1 MKLKMIC
8 AVSLMSIACTRMAG
22 APSIAQ
28 KSNVR
33 TGIMQNASG
42 DSPNLCQITQDIC
55 PNHPEY
61 VGTFEDTWGEENAGA
76 LDDPNACMQRATDNY
91 YWCGGPN
98 LMSGHSTTASY
109 YSGGNLIQ
117 TKVVGNDIQPPIGDG
132 SFLPRDDFGQKLEP
146 IGDHLLIAVGQYPNS
161 YENFEAA
168 GVGAPSAVMRY
179 VFMHQSPD
187 NLIATAYKTLDYLN
201 GLSNSDM
208 ILLQI
213 GYEMLDHD
221 APVDPAVARGE
232 YDAKIYAFCTYLQIV
247 NRPAFIRIGYEFN
260 GTWNNYTPGS
270 YKQAFQRIT
279 NILRG
284 CPLNYPIATGWN
296 FYPDPYYPNITD
308 YWQYYPGDEY
318 VDWWAINLF
327 FPPGPEAQQ
336 FVTDARLRGKPV
348 YVGEATPQHVGAQT
362 DEAWDQWFQP
372 YFDFIHKNPN
382 IKMIDYINDDW
393 AKSRAGDG
401 SLPWENWGNAIIQ
414 PGSLIQRNFSREL
427 SKPQYILRQPGNG
440 VLSRI
445 NLNW

>member
-1 MKLKMIC
+1 MKRECHAMKLKMIC

-22 APSIAQ
+22 APSI
-28 KSNVR
+28 
-33 TGIMQNASG
+33 
-42 DSPNLCQITQDIC
+42 TQ
-55 PNHPEY
+55 
-61 VGTFEDTWGEENAGA
+61 
-76 LDDPNACMQRATDNY
+76 
-91 YWCGGPN
+91 
-98 LMSGHSTTASY
+98 TASY

-213 GYEMLDHD
+213 GYDILDHD
-221 APVDPAVARGE
+221 APVDSAVARGE
-232 YDAKIYAFCTYLQIV
+232 YDEKIYAFCAYLQIV

-260 GTWNNYTPGS
+260 GNNYTPGS

-284 CPLNYPIATGWN
+284 CPLNHPIATGWN
-296 FYPDPYYPNITD
+296 FLPDPYYPNITD

-362 DEAWDQWFQP
+362 DEAWDQWF
-372 YFDFIHKNPN
+372 
-382 IKMIDYINDDW
+382 
-393 AKSRAGDG
+393 
-401 SLPWENWGNAIIQ
+401 
-414 PGSLIQRNFSREL
+414 
-427 SKPQYILRQPGNG
+427 
-440 VLSRI
+440 
-445 NLNW
+445 